1 MTHTI
6 EQALGTQYLMFYH
19 AAWPADLLTPGC
31 TIEQS
36 VKIVNSELKYN
47 SRDLMSWPAM
57 KQDEAARLMRA
68 NWIYQR
74 LGTEPIRKPIL
85 TNLEN
90 NQMAVIC
97 GDTRLMA
104 LNLLLDPGTV
114 GVVCT
119 ASIDQADQFEDW
131 VPVRTNQDLIDV
143 TGFGASAHVIVRPG
157 TTRAVEWLE
166 IGDHTTAHH
175 LHDIGQ
181 RVAMMQ
187 RYIDTQE
194 DTFEFS
200 VDWARNYINWDIY
213 SR

>member
-1 MTHTI
+1 MAASSSETGNCATFGYVRGVCVVWC
-6 EQALGTQYLMFYH
+6 AL
-19 AAWPADLLTPGC
+19 
-31 TIEQS
+31 
-36 VKIVNSELKYN
+36 
-47 SRDLMSWPAM
+47 
-57 KQDEAARLMRA
+57 
-68 NWIYQR
+68 
-74 LGTEPIRKPIL
+74 
-85 TNLEN
+85 
-90 NQMAVIC
+90 C
-97 GDTRLMA
+97 GV
-104 LNLLLDPGTV
+104 V

-119 ASIDQADQFEDW
+119 VPKSHARQFEEW
-131 VPVRTNQDLIDV
+131 TPICNNQELLQAA
-143 TGFGASAHVIVRPG
+143 GFGRNAHVLVRPG
-157 TTRAVEWLE
+157 TGQAIDWLE

>member
-1 MTHTI
+1 MQTTI
-6 EQALGTQYLMFYH
+6 QHALGTKYLMFYH

-36 VKIVNSELKYN
+36 VKIINSELKYN
-47 SRDLMSWPAM
+47 NRDLMSWPAM
-57 KQDEAARLMRA
+57 KQDEIARLMRA

-119 ASIDQADQFEDW
+119 ASIDQADQFDDW

-143 TGFGASAHVIVRPG
+143 SGFNSNATVLVRPG
-157 TTRAVEWLE
+157 TNQAIEWLE
-166 IGDHTTAHH
+166 IGDNTTAHH
-175 LHDIGQ
+175 LHSVDQ
-181 RVAMMQ
+181 RVSMMQ
-187 RYIDTQE
+187 NYLDQHPGIVFDTHWARSYID
-194 DTFEFS
+194 
-200 VDWARNYINWDIY
+200 WDSY
-213 SR
+213 DS

>member
-1 MTHTI
+1 
-6 EQALGTQYLMFYH
+6 
-19 AAWPADLLTPGC
+19 
-31 TIEQS
+31 
-36 VKIVNSELKYN
+36 
-47 SRDLMSWPAM
+47 M